1 MSADKVIFIIICIFA
16 VIGGI
21 DRMIGNRFGLG
32 AAFEKGILTMG
43 PLLLTMSGM
52 IVLAPVIADLL
63 EPVIVPFYEL
73 LGADP
78 AMFAGSFF
86 ACDMGG
92 YSLAREFSTN
102 ENAVRLGGI
111 IASSMLGV
119 TITFTIP
126 VAMGVVSV
134 EDRPHVAK
142 GILCGILTIPFGI
155 FVGGLVVGCSPIFI
169 LKNMLPIII
178 LALIIAIGLW
188 KFEKILITIFTI
200 FGRFMTA
207 LATFGLI
214 VALIQKLT
222 GWTIIKGIAP
232 ISESFIIVGEIALL
246 LAGAFPLMFIVTKLL
261 KKPLQ
266 KLGKKVCINESSMN
280 GLLTNLLNSIPV
292 FDSVKD
298 MDIRGKVINMAFA
311 VSASFVFGDHLA
323 FTAGYDPKAILGLIA
338 GKLTAGI
345 CALVLAFFITRN
357 NKSMKGNDQNV

>member
-1 MSADKVIFIIICIFA
+1 MSIEKVIFIIICTFA

-21 DRMIGNRFGLG
+21 DRMIGNKFGLG
-32 AAFEKGILTMG
+32 AAFEKGIVTMG

-52 IVLAPVIADLL
+52 IVLSPVIADLL
-63 EPVIVPFYEL
+63 RPVVVPFYEF

-92 YSLAREFSTN
+92 YTLAKELSTN
-102 ENAVRLGGI
+102 ANAVRLGGI

-126 VAMGVVSV
+126 VAMGVVSAS
-134 EDRPHVAK
+134 DRPFVAK

-155 FVGGLVVGCSPIFI
+155 FVGGLIIGCAPLFI
-169 LKNMLPIII
+169 IRNMLPIII
-178 LALIIAIGLW
+178 LALVIAIGLW
-188 KFEKILITIFTI
+188 KFEKILIMIFTV
-200 FGRFMTA
+200 FGKLMTA

-214 VALIQKLT
+214 VALIQRLT

-232 ISESFIIVGEIALL
+232 IDESFIIVGDIALL
-246 LAGAFPLMFIVTKLL
+246 LAGAFPLMFIITKLL
-261 KKPLQ
+261 KKPLE
-266 KLGKKVCINESSMN
+266 KLGKKADVNETSMN

-298 MDIRGKVINMAFA
+298 MDKRGKVINMAFA

-338 GKLTAGI
+338 GKLVAGI
-345 CALVLAFFITRN
+345 CALILAFIITK
-357 NKSMKGNDQNV
+357 NKKVEGNK

>member
-1 MSADKVIFIIICIFA
+1 MSVEKIIFIIICLFA

-21 DRMIGNRFGLG
+21 DRMIGNKFGLG

-52 IVLAPVIADLL
+52 IVLAPVIANLL
-63 EPVIVPFYEL
+63 EPVVVPFYTF

-78 AMFAGSFF
+78 AMFAASFF

-92 YSLAREFSTN
+92 YSLARELSGN
-102 ENAVRLGGI
+102 EDAVRLGGI
-111 IASSMLGV
+111 IISSMLGV

-126 VAMGVVSV
+126 VAMGVVSAA
-134 EDRPHVAK
+134 DRPFVAK
-142 GILCGILTIPFGI
+142 GILCGILTIPFGV
-155 FVGGLVVGCSPIFI
+155 FVGGLVIGCSPLFI

-178 LALIIAIGLW
+178 LALLIALGLW
-188 KFEKILITIFTI
+188 KFEKILIKIFTI
-200 FGRFMTA
+200 FGKLMTA

-214 VALIQKLT
+214 VALIQSLT
-222 GWTIIKGIAP
+222 DWTIIKGIAP
-232 ISESFIIVGEIALL
+232 IDESFIIVGEIALL
-246 LAGAFPLMFIVTKLL
+246 LAGAFPLMFIITKLL

-266 KLGKKVCINESSMN
+266 KLGKKADINEASMN

-298 MDIRGKVINMAFA
+298 MDDRGKVINMAFA

-338 GKLTAGI
+338 GKLIAGI
-345 CALVLAFFITRN
+345 CALVLAFIITKNR
-357 NKSMKGNDQNV
+357 KTSKGNK